1 MAFLHDR
8 LKFVIDLRT
17 FHLIESTSLLKK
29 TVRYSKL
36 AFLLA
41 ER

>member
-1 MAFLHDR
+1 MAFLRDR
-8 LKFVIDLRT
+8 LKLVINLRT
-17 FHLIESTSLLKK
+17 FHLIESTSLLKE
-29 TVRYSKL
+29 TIRYSKL

>member
-1 MAFLHDR
+1 MAFRHDR
-8 LKFVIDLRT
+8 LKFVINLRT
-17 FHLIESTSLLKK
+17 FDLIESTSLLKK
-29 TVRYSKL
+29 TIRYSKL